1 MTDKIK
7 ILTRRTGEQQD
18 IILRMTNYKLIK
30 K

>member
-7 ILTRRTGEQQD
+7 ILTLRAGEQQD

>member
-7 ILTRRTGEQQD
+7 ILTRRAGEQQD
-18 IILRMTNYKLIK
+18 IILCTTNYILIK

>member
-1 MTDKIK
+1 MIDKIK
-7 ILTRRTGEQQD
+7 ILTHRAGEQQD